1 MPEPFQLLAEHP
13 ALDFVNTL
21 DNRFSA
27 AGPKELLNNYGDL
40 LQFGA
45 ESGALDAKS
54 SAALA
59 LRCNDSAARKV
70 LRSALKVREALAS
83 AFYGSIDA
91 DEKIPPEALQTLE
104 LQSLLAVRNRRL
116 VRRPARSKRK
126 LPISWEWSA
135 GAPALD
141 LPVWRIAQSG
151 VDLLTSDEMRNVRA
165 CASDGCRWLFLDIS
179 KNHSRR
185 WCSMAV
191 CGNRMKANRFHAR
204 RVSACQ

>member
-1 MPEPFQLLAEHP
+1 MPEPFQLLADHP

-27 AGPKELLNNYGDL
+27 VPKELLNNYGDL
-40 LQFGA
+40 LQFAEKSGVLGA
-45 ESGALDAKS
+45 KN

-59 LRCNDSAARKV
+59 LHCNDSAARKV
-70 LRSALKVREALAS
+70 LRSALRVREALAS
-83 AFYGSIDA
+83 AFYASIDT
-91 DEKIPPEALQTLE
+91 DRKIAPEALQTLE
-104 LQSLLAVRNRRL
+104 VQFLLAVKNRRL
-116 VRRPARSKRK
+116 VQRPSRSKRK
-126 LPISWEWSA
+126 LSISWEWSA
-135 GAPALD
+135 GEPAPD
-141 LPVWRIAQSG
+141 LPVWLIARSG
-151 VDLLTSDEMRNVRA
+151 VDLLTSDEMRHVRA

-204 RVSACQ
+204 RISVCQ